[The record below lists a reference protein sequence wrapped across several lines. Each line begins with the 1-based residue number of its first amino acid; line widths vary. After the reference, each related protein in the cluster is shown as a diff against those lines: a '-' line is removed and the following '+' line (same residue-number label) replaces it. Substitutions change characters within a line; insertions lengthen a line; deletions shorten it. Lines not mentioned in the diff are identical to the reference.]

1 MNLTTELQ
9 AAIGEEI
16 AAMGVAHRDLA
27 TAAAAL
33 SRRYRSPEPGRGPSW
48 TDPRIA
54 AYLAARLPATWSAA
68 ATALSAVAA
77 ARPTLRPRTLLD
89 VGGGPGTVLWAAA
102 RVWPGLEQLT
112 VVERDPR
119 MRAAGRRLA
128 QRAPHPA
135 VRDALWVAADIAEA
149 GWEEPS
155 DVVVVAYVLGELPP
169 AARVAL
175 VSRLI
180 SSAGVLVVVEPG
192 TPEGAARVLA
202 ARDAALGAGG
212 HTVAPCPHDAPCP
225 LATPDWCHFAAR
237 VNRTK
242 LHRQLKGGQ
251 APYEDEKLS
260 YGAWTREPMER
271 HGDGTVPAR
280 VLRHPRSEPGRILL
294 TLCTT
299 SGVVTEAVAAR
310 DRLAFRAARKVSWGG
325 TWPPAP
331 DR

>member
-9 AAIGEEI
+9 AAIREEI

-33 SRRYRSPEPGRGPSW
+33 SRRYRSPEPGGDPAWS
-48 TDPRIA
+48 DPRIA
-54 AYLAARLPATWSAA
+54 AYLAARLPATWTAA
-68 ATALSAVAA
+68 AAALSAVAA
-77 ARPTLRPRTLLD
+77 ACPMLRPRTLLD

-102 RVWPGLEQLT
+102 RVWPGLERLT
-112 VVERDPR
+112 VVERDRR
-119 MRAAGRRLA
+119 MRAVGRRLA
-128 QRAPHPA
+128 QRAPQPA
-135 VRDALWVAADIAEA
+135 VRDALWVAADITEA

-169 AARVAL
+169 AARLAL
-175 VSRLI
+175 VSRLL
-180 SSAGVLVVVEPG
+180 SSTGVLVVVEPG
-192 TPEGAARVLA
+192 TPEGAAGVLA
-202 ARDAALGAGG
+202 ARDAALAAGR

-225 LATPDWCHFAAR
+225 LSTPDWCHFAAR

-242 LHRQLKGGQ
+242 LHRQLKRGQ
-251 APYEDEKLS
+251 VPYEDEKFS

-271 HGDGTVPAR
+271 HDDATVAAR
-280 VLRHPRSEPGRILL
+280 VLRHPRSDPGRIML

-299 SGVVTEAVAAR
+299 AGMATEAVAAR
-310 DRLAFRAARKVSWGG
+310 DRLAFKAARKVSWGG
-325 TWPPAP
+325 TWPPRP